1 MWPWLQNEHFKKN
14 ALLTERQQFLGQLC
28 LFALVAHLVILGI
41 AIFFSGR
48 TRHKDRF
55 VVSTQKRS
63 TVYVLTPYKKQAQ
76 QSKVRGSTISSSK
89 ASKVI
94 NYQTY
99 QQLQKQKKSG
109 LKIKKKTKQ
118 SKSSVSAT
126 KMKKKIAEKKISPVI
141 KKNNQEQAV
150 LAKPKLAI
158 VNVEVVETID
168 PVKKRSLKKHT
179 PENVPVEKTVPKIE
193 PKVEALK
200 SEPIVV
206 EQVPKD
212 LPDSIKKEAK
222 LAETDGEEI
231 EQELEDIDLDDV
243 TFIDSERWDSLE
255 VQHKIQQKVQAS
267 FKSPIGIGKDV
278 SCECTVLVGQTGKSS
293 KVTVIKSS
301 GIRVYDISVRAMLT
315 TIEFP
320 KEVWN
325 RTITIVV
332 GQ

>member
-28 LFALVAHLVILGI
+28 LFTLVAHLMILGI
-41 AIFFSGR
+41 AIFFSGM

-63 TVYVLTPYKKQAQ
+63 TVYVLTPYKKQAR
-76 QSKVRGSTISSSK
+76 QSNVRGSTISSSK

-118 SKSSVSAT
+118 SKSLISAQ
-126 KMKKKIAEKKISPVI
+126 KMKKKIAEKKVGAVI
-141 KKNNQEQAV
+141 KKKNQEQAA
-150 LAKPKLAI
+150 LAKPKLAM
-158 VNVEVVETID
+158 VNVDVVETID
-168 PVKKRSLKKHT
+168 SAKKKPSKKHI
-179 PENVPVEKTVPKIE
+179 PEKVPVEKTVPEIE

-200 SEPIVV
+200 SEPVV
-206 EQVPKD
+206 EQVSKD
-212 LPDSIKKEAK
+212 LSDPIKKEAK

-243 TFIDSERWDSLE
+243 TFIDSERWDSLD
-255 VQHKIQQKVQAS
+255 VQHKIQQKVQEN
-267 FKSPIGIGKDV
+267 FKSPIGIGKEV
-278 SCECTVLVGQTGKSS
+278 SCECTVLIGQTGKSS
-293 KVTVIKSS
+293 KVTMVKSS
-301 GIRVYDISVRAMLT
+301 GIRVYDISVRAMLVT
-315 TIEFP
+315 VDFP

-325 RTITIVV
+325 RTITVVV